1 MKKMK
6 NKVLKMSF
14 IMLNILFIIP
24 SIIYLIQNKTVFG
37 YNIYY
42 NFFIT
47 EQISKM
53 LSTSIYLLIFVTIFV
68 IYLKVIKQKEI
79 FKNIKQILIF
89 IVIISFIY
97 MFMLPWTSSDI
108 FYYMGVGELDGVYK
122 QNPYYITMEEF
133 YEQNKENIDD
143 EILEQGANNFWA
155 DTTVVYGPIAQLIFK
170 ICSTISFKNIDI
182 ALLVYKI
189 VNICVHIGSCY
200 LIYKITN
207 RKKLALIYGINP
219 FILLEGIGN
228 VHNDIII
235 VFFVLLT
242 LYFLIKKKNIYL
254 SIVFLAIATGIK
266 YFTILL
272 LPVIILYHFRNE
284 KKLEKRFFRCIQYGL
299 MFLVIFILE
308 YVIYFKDAS
317 VFFAMMVQTERYS
330 KSIYSALMQKNVNL
344 LVYVRSSMCVLFIMY
359 YLKMFID
366 LITEKDIKIYKIMKK
381 YNIALIL
388 FILILT
394 NCQQWYL
401 MWLFAT
407 IMWQKSYIING
418 IIGGSIITE
427 IANSIY
433 MFKTESYLYDTY
445 FIGIIIILF
454 IIAQSEQWGQSLKF
468 ILNKR
473 DTP

>member
-53 LSTSIYLLIFVTIFV
+53 LSTSIYLLIFLTIFV

-89 IVIISFIY
+89 IAIISFIY

-108 FYYMGVGELDGVYK
+108 FYYMGVGELDGVYH

-143 EILEQGANNFWA
+143 EILEQGANNYWA

-182 ALLVYKI
+182 ALLVYKL

-207 RKKLALIYGINP
+207 RKKLVLIYGINP
-219 FILLEGIGN
+219 FILLEGIAN

-284 KKLEKRFFRCIQYGL
+284 KKLGKRFLRCIQYGL

-308 YVIYFKDAS
+308 YVIYFKDVN
-317 VFFAMMVQTERYS
+317 VFMAMMVQTERYA
-330 KSIYSALMQKNVNL
+330 KSIYSVIIQKSPAY
-344 LVYVRSSMCVLFIMY
+344 LVYIRASICVLFILY
-359 YLKMFID
+359 YFKIFID
-366 LITEKDIKIYKIMKK
+366 VLTEKNIKIYKVIKK
-381 YNIALIL
+381 YNISIIL
-388 FILILT
+388 FLLILT
-394 NCQQWYL
+394 NFQQWYL
-401 MWLFAT
+401 MWLFST
-407 IMWQKSYIING
+407 IMWQKPYMIRSII
-418 IIGGSIITE
+418 SLSAITE

-433 MFKTESYLYDTY
+433 MFKAESYLYDTY
-445 FIGIIIILF
+445 FVGTIVVLF
-454 IIAQSEQWGQSLKF
+454 IIEQWGQSLKF